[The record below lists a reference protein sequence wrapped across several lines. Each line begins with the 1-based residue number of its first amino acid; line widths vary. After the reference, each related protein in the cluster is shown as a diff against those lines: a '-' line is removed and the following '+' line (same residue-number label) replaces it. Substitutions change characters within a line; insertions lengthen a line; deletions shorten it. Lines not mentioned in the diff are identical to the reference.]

1 MLSTLIL
8 ILNKVEIFVFLNVST
23 MFYNSQKIFLI
34 FLAENMAV
42 FILLCWKILKEK
54 IRGDCFSDRYIGK
67 DRCPLLFKDD

>member
-1 MLSTLIL
+1 
-8 ILNKVEIFVFLNVST
+8 